1 MSYVSFVMVGSF
13 NICDLENG
21 EYLVIS
27 RDVEWGH
34 GQQMLEIYDLML
46 AVLPSSG
53 HLLEYVGLENE
64 PSFRTTSDG
73 YQLSWIQLPFES
85 ELWSL
90 EMIKEHPKAM
100 PAGKDVCS
108 RRSFHMGVP
117 GMCLRFVIFQRETT
131 VIVMLKDRINTFRI
145 MLV

>member
-64 PSFRTTSDG
+64 P
-73 YQLSWIQLPFES
+73 
-85 ELWSL
+85 
-90 EMIKEHPKAM
+90 
-100 PAGKDVCS
+100 
-108 RRSFHMGVP
+108 
-117 GMCLRFVIFQRETT
+117 
-131 VIVMLKDRINTFRI
+131 
-145 MLV
+145 